1 MEHIT
6 SRSNPLIA
14 KVRRIRDDRKA
25 RRSEGLFLCDGV
37 KMLEEAIQWQA
48 PLHTVL
54 LSEELA
60 DTPVPD
66 GVRTVVVPGELM
78 RSISPMEAPQGALF
92 LVKVPELQPPE
103 VLERD
108 RYLILD
114 GLQDPGNVGTI
125 LRTADAFGCHGVLL
139 TNHCADPLNPK
150 AVRATMG
157 AIFRTPIWEIAQENL
172 CPLLERSS
180 LQLAA
185 TALRQDTVSL
195 PEADLAR
202 TAVVIGSEGKGVS
215 PYLLER
221 CAATVRIPMEP
232 TCESLNAAAA
242 AAVVLW
248 ELYRRDLPC

>member
-6 SRSNPLIA
+6 SRANQLIV
-14 KVRRIRDDRKA
+14 KVRRLRDDRRA

-37 KMLEEAIQWQA
+37 KMLEEAIQWKA
-48 PLHTVL
+48 PLQTVL
-54 LSEELA
+54 LSEDLA
-60 DTPVPD
+60 DTPVPE
-66 GVRTVVVPGELM
+66 GVRTVAIPGDLM

-92 LVKVPELQPPE
+92 LVKAPELRPPD
-103 VLERD
+103 VLEGR
-108 RYLILD
+108 RYLVLD

-125 LRTADAFGCHGVLL
+125 LRTADAFGCGGVLL

-157 AIFRTPIWEIAQENL
+157 AIFRLPVWEVPVEGL
-172 CPLLERSS
+172 CPLLERSG

-185 TALRQDTVSL
+185 TALGRDTVSL
-195 PEADLAR
+195 PQADLSGYAL
-202 TAVVIGSEGKGVS
+202 VIGSEGSGVS
-215 PYLLER
+215 NYLLER
-221 CAATVRIPMEP
+221 CSATVRIPMEP

-248 ELYRRDLPC
+248 EQYRRDLTC

>member
-1 MEHIT
+1 
-6 SRSNPLIA
+6 
-14 KVRRIRDDRKA
+14 
-25 RRSEGLFLCDGV
+25 
-37 KMLEEAIQWQA
+37 
-48 PLHTVL
+48 
-54 LSEELA
+54 
-60 DTPVPD
+60 
-66 GVRTVVVPGELM
+66 
-78 RSISPMEAPQGALF
+78 MEAPQGALF
-92 LVKVPELQPPE
+92 LVKAPDLHAPE

-157 AIFRTPIWEIAQENL
+157 AIFRTPIWEIPQEDL

-195 PEADLAR
+195 PQADLAR
-202 TAVVIGSEGKGVS
+202 TAVVFGSEG
-215 PYLLER
+215 
-221 CAATVRIPMEP
+221 
-232 TCESLNAAAA
+232 
-242 AAVVLW
+242 
-248 ELYRRDLPC
+248 

>member
-1 MEHIT
+1 MELIT

-14 KVRRIRDDRKA
+14 KIRRIRDDRKT
-25 RRSEGLFLCDGV
+25 RRNEGLFLCDGV
-37 KMLEEAIQWQA
+37 KMLEEAVKWNA
-48 PLHTVL
+48 PLHTII
-54 LSEELA
+54 LSEDLSDTLA
-60 DTPVPD
+60 PH
-66 GVRTVVVPGELM
+66 GVRTVIVPGDLM
-78 RSISPMEAPQGALF
+78 RSISPMEAPQGVLF
-92 LVKVPELQPPE
+92 LVKAPNLQPPE
-103 VLERD
+103 VLEGS

-157 AIFRTPIWEIAQENL
+157 AIFRTPIWEVPPEDL
-172 CPLLERSS
+172 SPLLERSG

-202 TAVVIGSEGKGVS
+202 AAVVIGSEGKGVS
-215 PYLLER
+215 SALLEQ
-221 CAATVRIPMEP
+221 CSATVRIPMEP